1 MGCNALQL
9 TWLMSFKSY
18 LPITASDMAPLRPS
32 LNPIKNLISS
42 MLWETYIVRWK
53 FYETL
58 GKTLMMLCEVNLAMC
73 HTNLLLNIQA
83 TFFFFFFKFASLRH
97 HKVQNCLRLDSYK
110 LHFVVIFLKDQNFVC
125 DGDGEIS
132 NLNHNKIYQCQQ
144 IFE

>member
-1 MGCNALQL
+1 VIDIYSKVEILRDFGKDSDDALWSEL
-9 TWLMSFKSY
+9 GNVPHKPAFKQSG
-18 LPITASDMAPLRPS
+18 
-32 LNPIKNLISS
+32 N
-42 MLWETYIVRWK
+42 
-53 FYETL
+53 
-58 GKTLMMLCEVNLAMC
+58 
-73 HTNLLLNIQA
+73 
-83 TFFFFFFKFASLRH
+83 FFFFFFKFASLRH